1 MEQND
6 KIRLLLD
13 MHEHPENYTD
23 EQLAAMLD
31 DEMQEHMAT
40 AKRALSDIP
49 EPDVD
54 VEWQRFEQEH
64 CAAARDHRWLK
75 VAAIFLGVIM
85 LSAFTYAAIHAVRAH
100 QPEVQQPMTE
110 QVEGTESP
118 VEASSSTEAEKTESP
133 VEASSSTEAE
143 KIDSV
148 SQEQPV
154 TFDNVA
160 LETII
165 GDIAARHQMQVEF
178 RNEDART
185 LRFYFVWQPDE
196 DLDATLE
203 RLNLFESVN
212 ISKEGNTIVVE

>member
-13 MHEHPENYTD
+13 MHEHPENYSD

-31 DEMQEHMAT
+31 DEMLEQLAT
-40 AKRALSDIP
+40 AKRAMTEIP
-49 EPDVD
+49 EPDVET
-54 VEWQRFEQEH
+54 EWQHFEQQH
-64 CAAARDHRWLK
+64 FTPAHDRRWLK
-75 VAAIFLGVIM
+75 VAAMIAGVLM
-85 LSAFTYAAIHAVRAH
+85 LSAFTYAAIHAVRAR
-100 QPEVQQPMTE
+100 QPEVQQPATE
-110 QVEGTESP
+110 QVENADAP
-118 VEASSSTEAEKTESP
+118 VEISSTTEAEKN
-133 VEASSSTEAE
+133 
-143 KIDSV
+143 DSV
-148 SQEQPV
+148 STEEPV

-165 GDIAARHQMQVEF
+165 GDIAAHHQLQVEF
-178 RNEDART
+178 RNEDARA

-196 DLDATLE
+196 DLNATLE

>member
-23 EQLAAMLD
+23 EQLAVMLD
-31 DEMQEHMAT
+31 DEMLEQLVI
-40 AKRALSDIP
+40 AKRAMTDIP

-54 VEWQRFEQEH
+54 AEWQRFEQAHFAPENN
-64 CAAARDHRWLK
+64 RSWLK
-75 VAAIFLGVIM
+75 VAAMIAGVLM
-85 LSAFTYAAIHAVRAH
+85 LSAFTYAAIQAVRAH
-100 QPEVQQPMTE
+100 QPEIQQPLTE
-110 QVEGTESP
+110 QVEKTDAP
-118 VEASSSTEAEKTESP
+118 IATSSSTEAEG
-133 VEASSSTEAE
+133 
-143 KIDSV
+143 IDSV
-148 SQEQPV
+148 STGQPV

-160 LETII
+160 LETIV

-178 RNEDART
+178 RNEDARA

-196 DLDATLE
+196 DLDAALE

>member
-13 MHEHPENYTD
+13 MHEHPESYTD
-23 EQLAAMLD
+23 EQLASMLD
-31 DEMQEHMAT
+31 DEMLERLAT
-40 AKRALSDIP
+40 AKRAMTDIP

-54 VEWQRFEQEH
+54 AEWQRFEQEH
-64 CAAARDHRWLK
+64 FAPAHNRRWLK
-75 VAAIFLGVIM
+75 VAAMIAGVLM

-100 QPEVQQPMTE
+100 QPEIQQPLTE
-110 QVEGTESP
+110 QAEKTDAP
-118 VEASSSTEAEKTESP
+118 VATSSSTEAEG
-133 VEASSSTEAE
+133 
-143 KIDSV
+143 IDSV
-148 SQEQPV
+148 STGQPV

-160 LETII
+160 LETIV

-178 RNEDART
+178 RNEDARA

-196 DLDATLE
+196 DLDAVLE

>member
-23 EQLAAMLD
+23 EQLDAMLD
-31 DEMQEHMAT
+31 DEMLEQLAT
-40 AKRALSDIP
+40 AKRAMTDIP

-54 VEWQRFEQEH
+54 GEWQRFEQAH
-64 CAAARDHRWLK
+64 FAPVKNRSWLK

-85 LSAFTYAAIHAVRAH
+85 LSAFTYAAIRAVRHSTVDKAKEPIEDVVTATR
-100 QPEVQQPMTE
+100 PESTVGPRLGVADTATVA
-110 QVEGTESP
+110 VEP
-118 VEASSSTEAEKTESP
+118 IV
-133 VEASSSTEAE
+133 
-143 KIDSV
+143 
-148 SQEQPV
+148 
-154 TFDNVA
+154 FDNQPLDQM
-160 LETII
+160 LEN
-165 GDIAARHQMQVEF
+165 IAPHYGMQLEF
-178 RNEDART
+178 RNEDARA

-196 DLDATLE
+196 DLDAALE

>member
-31 DEMQEHMAT
+31 DELQEHLAS
-40 AKRALSDIP
+40 AKRAMTDIP

-54 VEWQRFEQEH
+54 AEWQRFEQEH
-64 CAAARDHRWLK
+64 FAPTLHRRWLK
-75 VAAIFLGVIM
+75 VAAMIAGVLM
-85 LSAFTYAAIHAVRAH
+85 LSAFTYAAIHVVRAH
-100 QPEVQQPMTE
+100 QPEDQQPKTE
-110 QVEGTESP
+110 QVEKTDAP
-118 VEASSSTEAEKTESP
+118 VETSSPTGA
-133 VEASSSTEAE
+133 AR
-143 KIDSV
+143 IDSV

-160 LETII
+160 LETIV
-165 GDIAARHQMQVEF
+165 GDIAARHQLQVEF
-178 RNEDART
+178 RNEDVRA

-196 DLDATLE
+196 DLDAVLE

>member
-13 MHEHPENYTD
+13 MHEHPESYTD
-23 EQLAAMLD
+23 EQLASMLD
-31 DEMQEHMAT
+31 DEMLERLAT
-40 AKRALSDIP
+40 AKRALTDIP

-54 VEWQRFEQEH
+54 AEWQRFEQEH
-64 CAAARDHRWLK
+64 FAPAHNRRWLK
-75 VAAIFLGVIM
+75 VAAMIAGVLM

-100 QPEVQQPMTE
+100 QPEIQKPLTE
-110 QVEGTESP
+110 QAGKTDAPVATSSP
-118 VEASSSTEAEKTESP
+118 AEAEG
-133 VEASSSTEAE
+133 
-143 KIDSV
+143 IDSV
-148 SQEQPV
+148 STGQPV

-160 LETII
+160 LETIV

-178 RNEDART
+178 RNEDARA

-196 DLDATLE
+196 DLDAALE

>member
-40 AKRALSDIP
+40 AKRAMTDIP

-54 VEWQRFEQEH
+54 AEWQRFEREH
-64 CAAARDHRWLK
+64 FAPAQNRRWLK
-75 VAAIFLGVIM
+75 VAAIFFGVIM
-85 LSAFTYAAIHAVRAH
+85 LSAFTYAAIRAVSAH
-100 QPEVQQPMTE
+100 KLETQKPEVE
-110 QVEGTESP
+110 KVEGAKDGMEMPIS
-118 VEASSSTEAEKTESP
+118 AERQET
-133 VEASSSTEAE
+133 
-143 KIDSV
+143 DSV
-148 SQEQPV
+148 SEVQPV

-165 GDIAARHQMQVEF
+165 GDIAAHNQMQVEF
-178 RNEDART
+178 RNEDARA

-196 DLDATLE
+196 DLDAALE

>member
-13 MHEHPENYTD
+13 MHEHLESYTD

-31 DEMQEHMAT
+31 NEMQERLAT
-40 AKRALSDIP
+40 AKRAMTDIP

-54 VEWQRFEQEH
+54 AEWQRFEQEH
-64 CAAARDHRWLK
+64 FAPAHNRRWLK
-75 VAAIFLGVIM
+75 VAAMFAGVLM
-85 LSAFTYAAIHAVRAH
+85 LSAFTYAAIQAVRAH
-100 QPEVQQPMTE
+100 QPEIQQPLTE
-110 QVEGTESP
+110 QVEKTDAP
-118 VEASSSTEAEKTESP
+118 VATSSSTEAEG
-133 VEASSSTEAE
+133 
-143 KIDSV
+143 IDSV
-148 SQEQPV
+148 STGQPV

-160 LETII
+160 LETIV

-178 RNEDART
+178 RNEDVRA

-196 DLDATLE
+196 DLDAVLE

>member
-31 DEMQEHMAT
+31 DEMLEKLVT
-40 AKRALSDIP
+40 AKRAMTDIP

-54 VEWQRFEQEH
+54 AEWQRFEQAH
-64 CAAARDHRWLK
+64 FAPVKNRSWLK
-75 VAAIFLGVIM
+75 VAAVFLGVIM
-85 LSAFTYAAIHAVRAH
+85 LSAFTYAAIRAVSHSVNDKAKEPTETVATEP
-100 QPEVQQPMTE
+100 QPESTVGPRLGVADTTAVMAEPIVFDNQPLDQML
-110 QVEGTESP
+110 
-118 VEASSSTEAEKTESP
+118 
-133 VEASSSTEAE
+133 E
-143 KIDSV
+143 KIA
-148 SQEQPV
+148 P
-154 TFDNVA
+154 NY
-160 LETII
+160 
-165 GDIAARHQMQVEF
+165 GMQVEF
-178 RNEDART
+178 RNEDVRA

>member
-23 EQLAAMLD
+23 EQLATMLD
-31 DEMQEHMAT
+31 DEMQEHLAT
-40 AKRALSDIP
+40 AKRAMINIP
-49 EPDVD
+49 ELDVD
-54 VEWQRFEQEH
+54 AEWQHFEHEH
-64 CAAARDHRWLK
+64 FAPAHNRSWLK
-75 VAAIFLGVIM
+75 VAAVIAGVLM
-85 LSAFTYAAIHAVRAH
+85 LSAFTYAAIRAVRAH
-100 QPEVQQPMTE
+100 QPEGQQPATE
-110 QVEGTESP
+110 QVEKVNGS
-118 VEASSSTEAEKTESP
+118 VETSSSTDAED
-133 VEASSSTEAE
+133 
-143 KIDSV
+143 IDSV
-148 SQEQPV
+148 SAGQPV

-160 LETII
+160 LETIV

-178 RNEDART
+178 RNEDARA

-196 DLDATLE
+196 DLDTALE

>member
-13 MHEHPENYTD
+13 MHEHPENYSD
-23 EQLAAMLD
+23 EQLAAMLN
-31 DEMQEHMAT
+31 DEMLEQLVI
-40 AKRALSDIP
+40 AKRAMTDIP

-54 VEWQRFEQEH
+54 AEWQHFEQEH
-64 CAAARDHRWLK
+64 FAPEKNRRWLK
-75 VAAIFLGVIM
+75 VAAMIAGVLM
-85 LSAFTYAAIHAVRAH
+85 LSAFTYAAIQAVRAH
-100 QPEVQQPMTE
+100 QPEIQQPLTE
-110 QVEGTESP
+110 QVEKTDAPVATSSP
-118 VEASSSTEAEKTESP
+118 TEA
-133 VEASSSTEAE
+133 AG
-143 KIDSV
+143 IDSV
-148 SQEQPV
+148 STGQPV

-160 LETII
+160 LETIV

-178 RNEDART
+178 RNEDARA

-196 DLDATLE
+196 DLDAVLE

>member
-31 DEMQEHMAT
+31 DEMLEKLVT
-40 AKRALSDIP
+40 AKRAMTDTP

-54 VEWQRFEQEH
+54 AEWQRFEQTH
-64 CAAARDHRWLK
+64 FTPVKNHSWLK
-75 VAAIFLGVIM
+75 VAAVFLGVIM
-85 LSAFTYAAIHAVRAH
+85 LSAFTYAAIRAVSHHTVDKAKE
-100 QPEVQQPMTE
+100 PTE
-110 QVEGTESP
+110 KVTAESQSESTVGPRLGVADTVTVVAEP
-118 VEASSSTEAEKTESP
+118 V
-133 VEASSSTEAE
+133 V
-143 KIDSV
+143 
-148 SQEQPV
+148 
-154 TFDNVA
+154 FDNQPLDQM
-160 LETII
+160 LEQ
-165 GDIAARHQMQVEF
+165 IAPHYGMQVEF
-178 RNEDART
+178 RNEDARA

-196 DLDATLE
+196 DLDAVLE

>member
-6 KIRLLLD
+6 KIRLMLD

-23 EQLAAMLD
+23 EQLATMLD
-31 DEMQEHMAT
+31 DEMLEQLATLWQQLVT
-40 AKRALSDIP
+40 AKRAMTDIP

-54 VEWQRFEQEH
+54 AEWQRFEQEH
-64 CAAARDHRWLK
+64 LNAPLKSRRWLK
-75 VAAIFLGVIM
+75 VAAMIAGVLM
-85 LSAFTYAAIHAVRAH
+85 LSAFTYAAIHVVRAH
-100 QPEVQQPMTE
+100 QPEDQQPVTE
-110 QVEGTESP
+110 QVQ
-118 VEASSSTEAEKTESP
+118 KTDVS
-133 VEASSSTEAE
+133 VVTSSSTEAE

-148 SQEQPV
+148 SVEQPV

-178 RNEDART
+178 RNEDVRA

-196 DLDATLE
+196 DLDAALE

>member
-23 EQLAAMLD
+23 EQLASMLD
-31 DEMQEHMAT
+31 DEMLERLAT
-40 AKRALSDIP
+40 AKRALTDIP

-54 VEWQRFEQEH
+54 AEWQRFEWEH
-64 CAAARDHRWLK
+64 FAPAHNRRWLK
-75 VAAIFLGVIM
+75 VAAVIAGVLM

-100 QPEVQQPMTE
+100 QPEIQQPMTE
-110 QVEGTESP
+110 QAEKTDAP
-118 VEASSSTEAEKTESP
+118 VATSSSTEAED
-133 VEASSSTEAE
+133 
-143 KIDSV
+143 IDSV
-148 SQEQPV
+148 STGQPV

-160 LETII
+160 LETIV

-178 RNEDART
+178 RNEDVRA

-196 DLDATLE
+196 DLDAALE

>member
-31 DEMQEHMAT
+31 DEMQEHMAA
-40 AKRALSDIP
+40 AKRALTDIP

-54 VEWQRFEQEH
+54 AEWQRFEQEH
-64 CAAARDHRWLK
+64 FTPARDLRWLK
-75 VAAIFLGVIM
+75 VAAMIAGVLM

-100 QPEVQQPMTE
+100 QPEVQQPVTE
-110 QVEGTESP
+110 QVEKTDSP
-118 VEASSSTEAEKTESP
+118 VGASSPTEAER
-133 VEASSSTEAE
+133 
-143 KIDSV
+143 IDSV
-148 SQEQPV
+148 SKEQPV

-178 RNEDART
+178 RNEDARA

-196 DLDATLE
+196 DLDAAIE

>member
-23 EQLAAMLD
+23 EQLATMLD
-31 DEMQEHMAT
+31 DEMQEQLAIS
-40 AKRALSDIP
+40 KRAMTDIP

-54 VEWQRFEQEH
+54 AEWQRFEQAH
-64 CAAARDHRWLK
+64 FAPANNRRWLK
-75 VAAIFLGVIM
+75 VAAMIAGVLM
-85 LSAFTYAAIHAVRAH
+85 LSAFTYAAIHAVSHHTVDIVKEPTEKVTAEP
-100 QPEVQQPMTE
+100 QPESTVGPRLGVADSATMAVEPIVFDNQPLDQML
-110 QVEGTESP
+110 
-118 VEASSSTEAEKTESP
+118 
-133 VEASSSTEAE
+133 E
-143 KIDSV
+143 KIA
-148 SQEQPV
+148 PHY
-154 TFDNVA
+154 
-160 LETII
+160 
-165 GDIAARHQMQVEF
+165 GMQVEF
-178 RNEDART
+178 RNEDARA